1 MITADQVSFITVSF
15 SGKWK
20 SSLTPEGYCP
30 KPIHFEECT
39 DKNIWLFNITA
50 DPTEQYDL
58 SQSHP
63 GIVRQLLDR
72 LKYYHSTSVE
82 CVYPESDKMA
92 YPEFNGGAWIPWK

>member
-1 MITADQVSFITVSF
+1 MAVQVSLIFVWF

-20 SSLTPEGYCP
+20 SRLTPEGYCP
-30 KPIHFEECT
+30 KPIHFEECE
-39 DKNIWLFNITA
+39 DKNIWLYNITA

-63 GIVRQLLDR
+63 EIVRQLLDR

-82 CVYPESDKMA
+82 CVYPESDEMA
-92 YPEFNGGAWIPWK
+92 YPELHGGAWIPWK